1 MVVMETTV
9 KRERDSP
16 APALGNEGNGS
27 AVVYN
32 SESSTEEPC
41 QHPALCMRCKDE
53 YFIFKMPGHPDDG
66 RLLACGIMLENIREG
81 CMDFACCYFTEVSMT
96 RVDDQVFC
104 TMPGRTCMCNPDT
117 HGACGK
123 IIDAEEANEALLLVE
138 QLKAVH

>member
-1 MVVMETTV
+1 MEKMETIA

-27 AVVYN
+27 AVGTI
-32 SESSTEEPC
+32 SELPTEKPC
-41 QHPALCMRCKDE
+41 PHPALCMRCDGE
-53 YFIFKMPGHPDDG
+53 YYIQPDGPDAG
-66 RLLACGIMLENIREG
+66 KLFACGIMLENIREG